1 MDIKQ
6 REKCWGFVMSSF
18 ARTYGVKRIMAEEKF
33 HEIALFWCDVNAI
46 DKYKTIEEYDAYF
59 KKLYEDWK

>member
-6 REKCWGFVMSSF
+6 REKCWSFVMSSF
-18 ARTYGVKRIMAEEKF
+18 TRTYGVKRVMNEEKF

-46 DKYKTIEEYDAYF
+46 DKYKILEEYDAYF
-59 KKLYEDWK
+59 KKLYEEWK